1 MGNSRKVRVDS
12 GKHIV
17 GISMKS
23 QERMVE
29 MLMHFFVLNL
39 GRVSQGRRKKCFAFH
54 DYLCSSMNVWRMD
67 SLHAL

>member
-39 GRVSQGRRKKCFAFH
+39 GGYLRGGGRNA
-54 DYLCSSMNVWRMD
+54 
-67 SLHAL
+67 LHFMIICVVL